1 MITLK
6 EAMLEISEMVEA
18 ELKSL
23 IFLPETPERKIK
35 EAMRYAVLNGG
46 KRLRPFLLMTC
57 ARMFNVDDS
66 LSIRTASALEVVH
79 CYSLVHDDLPDMDND
94 DLRRGLPTVH
104 KKFDNATAILAGDG
118 LLTKAFEILS
128 DKKTHPDANIR
139 CRLINDL
146 ALAAGGRG
154 MVAGQMLD
162 LLAAELPEMTIAD
175 ITRLQQ
181 LKTGRL
187 ISYACEAGAVMGG
200 ASRSAFM
207 HLKAYAR
214 DIGLAFQ
221 IADDILDVTGN
232 AQDIGKAVGKDTAQ
246 GKATFVSLLGLEEA
260 KNQAQK
266 LIEQACENLD
276 IFGERAYL
284 LKEVAK
290 YIIERKS

>member
-1 MITLK
+1 MNNLK
-6 EAMLEISEMVEA
+6 EAMNEIAEMVEA
-18 ELKSL
+18 ELKEL

-46 KRLRPFLLMTC
+46 KRLRPFLLITC
-57 ARMFNVDDS
+57 ARLFNVDDS
-66 LSIRTASALEVVH
+66 LSVRAAAALEILH
-79 CYSLVHDDLPDMDND
+79 SYSLVHDDLPAMDND

-104 KKFDNATAILAGDG
+104 KKYDEATAILAGDG

-128 DKKTHPDANIR
+128 DKKTHPDANVR
-139 CRLINDL
+139 CRLVNDL

-162 LLAAELPEMTIAD
+162 LLAAELSEMTLAE

-200 ASRSAFM
+200 ASRSTFM

-221 IADDILDVTGN
+221 IADDILDVTG
-232 AQDIGKAVGKDTAQ
+232 DEKAVGKALGKDKDH

-260 KNQAQK
+260 KQKAQD
-266 LIEQACENLD
+266 LVEQACSNLD

-284 LKEVAK
+284 LRDVAK

>member
-1 MITLK
+1 MKNLK
-6 EAMLEISEMVEA
+6 SAMLEIAEIVEA

-23 IFLPETPERKIK
+23 LFLPETPEKRIK

-57 ARMFNVDDS
+57 ARLFKVDDS
-66 LSIRTASALEVVH
+66 LSVRAASALEMLH

-94 DLRRGLPTVH
+94 DLRRGKPTVH

-118 LLTKAFEILS
+118 LLTKAFEVLS

-162 LLAAELPEMTIAD
+162 LLAPKLPQMGIAD

-200 ASRSAFM
+200 ASRSAFI

-214 DIGLAFQ
+214 DLGLAFQ
-221 IADDILDVTGN
+221 ITDDLLDVTGS
-232 AQDIGKAVGKDTAQ
+232 AKTVGKAVGKDHAL
-246 GKATFVSLLGLEEA
+246 GKATFVSVLGIEEA
-260 KNQAQK
+260 KLKAQK
-266 LIEQACENLD
+266 LVEQACEKLD
-276 IFGERAYL
+276 LFEERADL
-284 LKEVAK
+284 LREVAK
-290 YIIERKS
+290 YILERKT